1 MPLETVEVLVE
12 WKSAAGVK
20 MMLRTHQTLLDQ
32 MKISDAEIQS
42 RLELA
47 ALSLSHF
54 EMLKDVLPLINSQV
68 DAIVERF
75 YISQL
80 AIDDIAVLI
89 GDADTLHRLKGA
101 QHQYILDLFSGQ
113 YDSTYVNNRL
123 RIGMVHK
130 RIGVEPKLYLS
141 AISSLK
147 LILFEVL
154 DNAIT
159 ASEVLAQTKEALD
172 KLFYFDTTLVFD
184 TYISSMISELE
195 LAKKK
200 TEMYANS
207 LEVKVSERTAQLED
221 LAKKDP
227 LTGINNQRAMRE
239 LASVLLASVARRK
252 APFSLIYFDIDNF
265 KQVNDQHGHL
275 KGDEVLKVISECIRQ
290 HVRESDIPC
299 RYGGDE
305 FCIMLPDA
313 NAQSAQSVAER
324 IVASFAEIYPDFSL
338 SVGIVETE
346 PGQHMNLD
354 DMIGIADK
362 KMYEAKAMEGSR
374 IIS

>member
-1 MPLETVEVLVE
+1 
-12 WKSAAGVK
+12 

-54 EMLKDVLPLINSQV
+54 ELLKNVLPLIHSQI

-80 AIDDIAVLI
+80 AIDEIAVLI
-89 GDADTLHRLKGA
+89 GDADTLNRLKGA

-154 DNAIT
+154 DKSIKPPEILT
-159 ASEVLAQTKEALD
+159 QTKEALD
-172 KLFYFDTTLVFD
+172 KLLYFDTTLVFD

-207 LEVKVSERTAQLED
+207 LEVKVSERTAQLEE

-239 LASVLLASVARRK
+239 LASVLMASVVRRK

-265 KQVNDQHGHL
+265 KQINDQYGHL
-275 KGDEVLKVISECIRQ
+275 KGDEVLKIISECITL
-290 HVRESDIPC
+290 HIRETDVPC

-305 FCIMLPDA
+305 FCIMLPDT
-313 NAQSAQSVAER
+313 NTQSAQEVAER
-324 IVASFAEIYPDFSL
+324 IIASFAEIYPGFSL
-338 SVGIVETE
+338 SIGIVETG
-346 PGQHMNLD
+346 PGQYMSLD
-354 DMIGIADK
+354 ELVGIADR
-362 KMYEAKAMEGSR
+362 KMYEAKTVEGSR
-374 IIS
+374 IIV

>member
-1 MPLETVEVLVE
+1 
-12 WKSAAGVK
+12 

-54 EMLKDVLPLINSQV
+54 ELLKDVLPLINAQV
-68 DAIVERF
+68 DSIVERF

-80 AIDDIAVLI
+80 AIDEIAVLI
-89 GDADTLHRLKGA
+89 GDADTLNRLKGA

-141 AISSLK
+141 AICSLK

-154 DNAIT
+154 DQSMTDA
-159 ASEVLAQTKEALD
+159 EVLRQTKEALD
-172 KLFYFDTTLVFD
+172 KLLYFDTTLVFD

-207 LEVKVSERTAQLED
+207 LEVKVSERTAQLEE

-239 LASVLLASVARRK
+239 LASVLLASLTRRK
-252 APFSLIYFDIDNF
+252 ASFALIYFDIDNF
-265 KQVNDQHGHL
+265 KQINDQHGHL

-290 HVRESDIPC
+290 HIRESDVPC

-313 NAQSAQSVAER
+313 DAQSAQAVAER
-324 IVASFAEIYPDFSL
+324 IIASFAEMHPDFSL
-338 SVGIVETE
+338 SVGIVDTG
-346 PGQHMNLD
+346 PGQHMSLD

-362 KMYEAKAMEGSR
+362 KMYQAKALKGSQ
-374 IIS
+374 III

>member
-1 MPLETVEVLVE
+1 MEISS
-12 WKSAAGVK
+12 WGKK
-20 MMLRTHQTLLDQ
+20 MLRTHQTLLDQ

-47 ALSLSHF
+47 ALSLRHF
-54 EMLKDVLPLINSQV
+54 ELLKDVLPLINAQMDS
-68 DAIVERF
+68 IVERF

-80 AIDDIAVLI
+80 AIDEIAVLI
-89 GDADTLHRLKGA
+89 GDVDTLNRLKGA

-147 LILFEVL
+147 LILFDVL
-154 DNAIT
+154 DNSVVDT
-159 ASEVLAQTKEALD
+159 DVLVETKEALD

-207 LEVKVSERTAQLED
+207 LEVKVSERTVQLEE

-239 LASVLLASVARRK
+239 LAGILLSSVARRK
-252 APFSLIYFDIDNF
+252 ASFSLIYFDIDNF

-290 HVRESDIPC
+290 HVRESDVPC

-313 NAQSAQSVAER
+313 ETQSAQSVAER
-324 IVASFAEIYPDFSL
+324 IVASFAEVYPDFSL
-338 SVGIVETE
+338 SMGVVETGPE
-346 PGQHMNLD
+346 QHMSLD
-354 DMIGIADK
+354 EMITIADK
-362 KMYEAKAMEGSR
+362 KMYQAKTLKGSR
-374 IIS
+374 IIT

>member
-1 MPLETVEVLVE
+1 
-12 WKSAAGVK
+12 
-20 MMLRTHQTLLDQ
+20 MMLRIHQTLLDQ

-47 ALSLSHF
+47 ALSLRDF
-54 EMLKDVLPLINSQV
+54 ELLKDVLPLINSKV
-68 DAIVERF
+68 DSIVERF

-147 LILFEVL
+147 LILFDVL
-154 DNAIT
+154 DKFVVPDI
-159 ASEVLAQTKEALD
+159 LAQTKQSLD

-184 TYISSMISELE
+184 TYISSIISELE
-195 LAKKK
+195 VAKKK

-207 LEVKVSERTAQLED
+207 LEVKVSERTVQLEE

-239 LASVLLASVARRK
+239 LASLLLASVARRK
-252 APFSLIYFDIDNF
+252 ASFSLIYFDIDNF

-290 HVRESDIPC
+290 HARESDVPC

-305 FCIMLPDA
+305 FCILLPDA
-313 NAQSAQSVAER
+313 DAQSAQSVAER
-324 IVASFAEIYPDFSL
+324 IVASFANIYPDLSL
-338 SVGIVETE
+338 SIGVVQTG
-346 PGQHMNLD
+346 PGQHMSLD
-354 DMIGIADK
+354 QMIAIADK
-362 KMYEAKAMEGSR
+362 KMYQAKALEGSQ
-374 IIS
+374 III